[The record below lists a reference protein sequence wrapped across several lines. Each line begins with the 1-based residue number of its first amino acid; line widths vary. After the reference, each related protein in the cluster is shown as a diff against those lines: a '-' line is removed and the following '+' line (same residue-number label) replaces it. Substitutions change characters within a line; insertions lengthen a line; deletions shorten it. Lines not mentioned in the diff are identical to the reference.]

1 MPLHKQG
8 PDSNGNIYW
17 MLTSAEWSGA
27 VGEAL
32 RSQGWRYC
40 GYSASSPGWVG
51 GILVAPTGAPCWTK
65 VASSPVGGPS
75 IIPIIPQDE
84 PPPSQGP
91 AGPVID
97 TTCKR
102 CSSSKPSAAAVSAA
116 SSPQAMAAAAASAQ
130 ASAGYPWWLFV
141 LAALTLA
148 QVVKNG

>member
-27 VGEAL
+27 IGEAL
-32 RSQGWRYC
+32 RAQGWRYC
-40 GYSASSPGWVG
+40 GYSATTTNWVG
-51 GILVAPTGAPCWTK
+51 GIIVAPSGEPCWTK
-65 VASSPVGGPS
+65 AAVSGPS
-75 IIPIIPQDE
+75 IIATVPQDE
-84 PPPSQGP
+84 PAPSQGP
-91 AGPVID
+91 AGPVVD

-102 CSSSKPSAAAVSAA
+102 CSDSKPSAAAVSAA
-116 SSPQAMAAAAASAQ
+116 TSPQAMAAAAARAQ
-130 ASAGYPWWLFV
+130 TPAGYPWWLFV